1 MLELEN
7 VSFYHRTYRVFS
19 KSEKQILS
27 HISLRIESGRNYAI
41 MGNSGCGKSTLAQI
55 MCGILSPSLDELGQV
70 GQVHFDGA
78 KLNLS
83 SLAQRRSFYSQVQ
96 MLFQDSI
103 SSLNPRFSCYENIL
117 EPLLYL
123 GAGQTK
129 EQIQSRMERLCQKLG
144 LPKEILDKSVAMI
157 SGYENILEP
166 LLYLGAGQ
174 TKEQIQSR
182 MERLCQKLGLP
193 KEILDKSVAM
203 ISGGEAQRICLIR
216 ALLLEPRI
224 LILDESLSGLDY
236 ELCDEVL
243 EFLREWQ
250 GESGASVVLITHDE
264 NIALRFCEK
273 VYLLEQG
280 KLIQ

>member
-27 HISLRIESGRNYAI
+27 HISLKIESGTNYAI

-78 KLNLS
+78 RLNLS
-83 SLAQRRSFYSQVQ
+83 QLSQRRSFYSQVQ

-129 EQIQSRMERLCQKLG
+129 EQIQSRMEG
-144 LPKEILDKSVAMI
+144 
-157 SGYENILEP
+157 
-166 LLYLGAGQ
+166 
-174 TKEQIQSR
+174 
-182 MERLCQKLGLP
+182 LCQKLGLP

-216 ALLLEPRI
+216 ALLLNPRI

-243 EFLREWQ
+243 AFLREWQ
-250 GESGASVVLITHDE
+250 GESRASVVLITHDE

-273 VYLLEQG
+273 VYVLEQG

>member
-7 VSFYHRTYRVFS
+7 ISFYHRTYRVFY

-27 HISLRIESGRNYAI
+27 HISLKIESGRNYAI

-70 GQVHFDGA
+70 GQVR
-78 KLNLS
+78 LNGKALHLNELS
-83 SLAQRRSFYSQVQ
+83 QRRNFYSQVQ

-117 EPLLYL
+117 EPFLYL
-123 GAGQTK
+123 RAGQRK
-129 EQIQSRMERLCQKLG
+129 EQIDKRIVELCQKLG
-144 LPKEILDKSVAMI
+144 LPKDIL
-157 SGYENILEP
+157 G
-166 LLYLGAGQ
+166 
-174 TKEQIQSR
+174 
-182 MERLCQKLGLP
+182 
-193 KEILDKSVAM
+193 KSVAM

-216 ALLLEPRI
+216 ALLLNPRI

-243 EFLREWQ
+243 AFLREWQ
-250 GESGASVVLITHDE
+250 GESRASVVLITHDE

-280 KLIQ
+280 KLRNCSLPRLALRQVSQ

>member
-27 HISLRIESGRNYAI
+27 HISLKIESGTNYAI

-70 GQVHFDGA
+70 GQVRFDGA
-78 KLNLS
+78 RLNLS

-103 SSLNPRFSCYENIL
+103 SSLNPRFSC
-117 EPLLYL
+117 
-123 GAGQTK
+123 
-129 EQIQSRMERLCQKLG
+129 
-144 LPKEILDKSVAMI
+144 
-157 SGYENILEP
+157 YENILEP

>member
-7 VSFYHRTYRVFS
+7 ISFYHRTYRVFY

-27 HISLRIESGRNYAI
+27 HISLKIESGRNYAI

-70 GQVHFDGA
+70 RFNGKALH
-78 KLNLS
+78 LNELS
-83 SLAQRRSFYSQVQ
+83 QRRSFYSQVQ

-117 EPLLYL
+117 EPFLYL
-123 GAGQTK
+123 GAGQRK
-129 EQIQSRMERLCQKLG
+129 ERIDKRIVELCQKLG
-144 LPKEILDKSVAMI
+144 LPKDIL
-157 SGYENILEP
+157 G
-166 LLYLGAGQ
+166 
-174 TKEQIQSR
+174 
-182 MERLCQKLGLP
+182 
-193 KEILDKSVAM
+193 KSVAM

-216 ALLLEPRI
+216 ALLLNPRI

-243 EFLREWQ
+243 AFLREWQ
-250 GESGASVVLITHDE
+250 GESRASVVLITHDE
-264 NIALRFCEK
+264 NIALRFCER
-273 VYLLEQG
+273 VYLLEVG
-280 KLIQ
+280 KLKAM

>member
-70 GQVHFDGA
+70 GQVRFDGA

-123 GAGQTK
+123 GAGQRK
-129 EQIQSRMERLCQKLG
+129 EQIDKRIVELCQKLG
-144 LPKEILDKSVAMI
+144 LPKDIL
-157 SGYENILEP
+157 G
-166 LLYLGAGQ
+166 
-174 TKEQIQSR
+174 
-182 MERLCQKLGLP
+182 
-193 KEILDKSVAM
+193 KSVAM

>member
-7 VSFYHRTYRVFS
+7 VSFYHRTYRLFY

-70 GQVHFDGA
+70 GQVRFNGA
-78 KLNLS
+78 RLNLS
-83 SLAQRRSFYSQVQ
+83 SLSQRRSFYSQVQ

-157 SGYENILEP
+157 SG
-166 LLYLGAGQ
+166 
-174 TKEQIQSR
+174 
-182 MERLCQKLGLP
+182 
-193 KEILDKSVAM
+193 
-203 ISGGEAQRICLIR
+203 GEAQRICLIR
-216 ALLLEPRI
+216 ALLLNPRI

-243 EFLREWQ
+243 AFLREWQ

-273 VYLLEQG
+273 VYVLKQG

>member
-70 GQVHFDGA
+70 GQVRFDGA

-103 SSLNPRFSCYENIL
+103 SSLNPRFSC
-117 EPLLYL
+117 
-123 GAGQTK
+123 
-129 EQIQSRMERLCQKLG
+129 
-144 LPKEILDKSVAMI
+144 
-157 SGYENILEP
+157 YENILEP

>member
-27 HISLRIESGRNYAI
+27 HISLKIEGGTNYAI

-70 GQVHFDGA
+70 GQVRFDGVR
-78 KLNLS
+78 LNLS
-83 SLAQRRSFYSQVQ
+83 QLSQRRSFYSQVQ

-157 SGYENILEP
+157 SG
-166 LLYLGAGQ
+166 
-174 TKEQIQSR
+174 
-182 MERLCQKLGLP
+182 
-193 KEILDKSVAM
+193 
-203 ISGGEAQRICLIR
+203 GEAQRICLIR
-216 ALLLEPRI
+216 ALLLNPRI

-236 ELCDEVL
+236 ELCAEVL

-250 GESGASVVLITHDE
+250 GESRASVVLITHDE

>member
-7 VSFYHRTYRVFS
+7 VSFYHRTYRLFY

-41 MGNSGCGKSTLAQI
+41 MGSSGCGKSTLAQI

-78 KLNLS
+78 RLNLS

-157 SGYENILEP
+157 SG
-166 LLYLGAGQ
+166 
-174 TKEQIQSR
+174 
-182 MERLCQKLGLP
+182 
-193 KEILDKSVAM
+193 
-203 ISGGEAQRICLIR
+203 GEAQRICLIR
-216 ALLLEPRI
+216 ALLLNPRI

-243 EFLREWQ
+243 AFLREWQ

-273 VYLLEQG
+273 VYVLKQG

>member
-157 SGYENILEP
+157 SG
-166 LLYLGAGQ
+166 
-174 TKEQIQSR
+174 
-182 MERLCQKLGLP
+182 
-193 KEILDKSVAM
+193 
-203 ISGGEAQRICLIR
+203 GEAQRICLIR

>member
-7 VSFYHRTYRVFS
+7 ISFYHRTYRVFS

-70 GQVHFDGA
+70 GQVRFDGA
-78 KLNLS
+78 RLNLS
-83 SLAQRRSFYSQVQ
+83 SPAQRRSFYSQVQ

-129 EQIQSRMERLCQKLG
+129 EQIQSRMEG
-144 LPKEILDKSVAMI
+144 
-157 SGYENILEP
+157 
-166 LLYLGAGQ
+166 
-174 TKEQIQSR
+174 
-182 MERLCQKLGLP
+182 LCQKLGLP

-216 ALLLEPRI
+216 ALLLNPRI

-243 EFLREWQ
+243 AFLREWQ
-250 GESGASVVLITHDE
+250 GESRASVVLITHDE

-273 VYLLEQG
+273 VYVLEQG

>member
-7 VSFYHRTYRVFS
+7 VSFYHRTYRLFS
-19 KSEKQILS
+19 KSEKQILW
-27 HISLRIESGRNYAI
+27 HISLRIEKAKSYAI
-41 MGNSGCGKSTLAQI
+41 MGSSGCGKSTLAQV
-55 MCGILSPSLDELGQV
+55 MCGILQPSIDELGQV
-70 GQVHFDGA
+70 GQVRFNGA
-78 KLNLS
+78 RLNLS

-96 MLFQDSI
+96 MLFQDSL

-123 GAGQTK
+123 GAGRTK
-129 EQIQSRMERLCQKLG
+129 EQIQIHIERLYQKL
-144 LPKEILDKSVAMI
+144 S
-157 SGYENILEP
+157 
-166 LLYLGAGQ
+166 
-174 TKEQIQSR
+174 
-182 MERLCQKLGLP
+182 LP

-250 GESGASVVLITHDE
+250 EQSGAGVVLITHDE
-264 NIALRFCEK
+264 SVALRFCEK
-273 VYLLEQG
+273 VYVLEQG
-280 KLIQ
+280 KLI

>member
-27 HISLRIESGRNYAI
+27 HISLKIESGTNYAI

-70 GQVHFDGA
+70 GQVHFDGVR
-78 KLNLS
+78 LNLS
-83 SLAQRRSFYSQVQ
+83 QLSQRRSFYSQVQ

-103 SSLNPRFSCYENIL
+103 SSLNPRFSC
-117 EPLLYL
+117 
-123 GAGQTK
+123 
-129 EQIQSRMERLCQKLG
+129 
-144 LPKEILDKSVAMI
+144 
-157 SGYENILEP
+157 YENILEP

-243 EFLREWQ
+243 AFLREWQ

>member
-27 HISLRIESGRNYAI
+27 HISLKIESGTNYAI

-78 KLNLS
+78 RLNLS
-83 SLAQRRSFYSQVQ
+83 QLSQRRSFYSQVQ

-103 SSLNPRFSCYENIL
+103 SSLNPRFSC
-117 EPLLYL
+117 
-123 GAGQTK
+123 
-129 EQIQSRMERLCQKLG
+129 
-144 LPKEILDKSVAMI
+144 
-157 SGYENILEP
+157 YENILEP

-243 EFLREWQ
+243 AFLREWQ

-273 VYLLEQG
+273 VYLLEVG
-280 KLIQ
+280 KLKAM